1 MMHSRFT
8 DTMVESADALVPQ
21 PASAFMLLSA
31 APAETGQATS
41 MQWLYQRL
49 YEEATKASKPAPTRD
64 LFSVMN

>member
-1 MMHSRFT
+1 
-8 DTMVESADALVPQ
+8 
-21 PASAFMLLSA
+21 MLLSA